1 MTNSESSQPETAVGK
16 QIHSWARHVNDLLSA
31 RSTDI
36 GNTMGIDMGNS
47 FHFTSWPFQGH
58 VLERNLLCG
67 ATTAVCEVGFEGP
80 TKHVAIVSSL
90 WTESSEWL
98 QMEGAIR
105 TGRTC
110 WTARSNLSSAP
121 IPAANLG
128 SMAASDPAVAT
139 ETSKLGRQETCRSIE
154 QVVSAS
160 KPSGCTHD
168 WQVAQANEAE
178 PPRSSAFSARS
189 VAEPKWTDGAQAKQ
203 SGLDGRFQGLV
214 SNSKRMPG
222 RALDGSRFVQSLPA
236 GSMLV
241 GRSKLAAGSS
251 SISAAVSAV
260 RLSPNHPRGQW
271 RTVRIDRASGA
282 FALERMVDG
291 HGSRGPIHSSGASG
305 TEWSARTN
313 ASGVQSRN
321 DTTLVVQCASAA
333 AADPAMGQKL
343 QPGSTPRGFGAAA
356 AKGSLSTQRLVAS
369 TQDSSKKPTRNGEA
383 PGAKQW
389 PDQMARAQTFCGGSL
404 RRIPCGTEVLEQD
417 EMAGSFCRTAD
428 WGTVGIRSGWN
439 AARSISAPVLSLLVC
454 LVGWGI
460 RQREPKRAQRLGVH
474 SAAARCARLRYV
486 NPKALSASHRYCHE
500 QESSSVT
507 NVCAQSVTNVCA
519 RCPPQPSPPKEE
531 RETASAAAVTQTQW
545 QYSAPSLPTQRP
557 VWWGEASDE
566 P

>member
-1 MTNSESSQPETAVGK
+1 MRYNENPSP
-16 QIHSWARHVNDLLSA
+16 A
-31 RSTDI
+31 RSTEI

-47 FHFTSWPFQGH
+47 FHFTSRPFQGH

-90 WTESSEWL
+90 WTESSERL

-121 IPAANLG
+121 VPAANFG
-128 SMAASDPAVAT
+128 CMAGSDPEVAT
-139 ETSKLGRQETCRSIE
+139 ATSKLGKQETCRSIE
-154 QVVSAS
+154 QAVSS
-160 KPSGCTHD
+160 SNSSGCTHD

-178 PPRSSAFSARS
+178 PPRPSAFAARS
-189 VAEPKWTDGAQAKQ
+189 IPEPKWAHGAQAKQ

-214 SNSKRMPG
+214 SNSKRRPG
-222 RALDGSRFVQSLPA
+222 RALDGSRFIQSLLA

-251 SISAAVSAV
+251 SFSSAVSALRV
-260 RLSPNHPRGQW
+260 SPNHPRGQW
-271 RTVRIDRASGA
+271 RTVRLDRASGA
-282 FALERMVDG
+282 FALERLVDG
-291 HGSRGPIHSSGASG
+291 DGSPGPIHSSGASG
-305 TEWSARTN
+305 TEWGARTN

-321 DTTLVVQCASAA
+321 DTTLVVQCAGAA

-343 QPGSTPRGFGAAA
+343 QPGSAPRGFGAKA

-369 TQDSSKKPTRNGEA
+369 TQETSNKSTRIGQA

-389 PDQMARAQTFCGGSL
+389 PDQMARAQTLCGGSL
-404 RRIPCGTEVLEQD
+404 RWILCGTEAPEQG
-417 EMAGSFCRTAD
+417 EMASSFCRTAD
-428 WGTVGIRSGWN
+428 WRTVGIRSGWN
-439 AARSISAPVLSLLVC
+439 EARSLSAPVLSFLLC
-454 LVGWGI
+454 LVGWGS
-460 RQREPKRAQRLGVH
+460 RRPEPKRRQRLGVH

-486 NPKALSASHRYCHE
+486 NPKALSARYRYCHE

-519 RCPPQPSPPKEE
+519 RCQTPPPPPLH
-531 RETASAAAVTQTQW
+531 RSF
-545 QYSAPSLPTQRP
+545 
-557 VWWGEASDE
+557 
-566 P
+566 